1 MMQIQRAEK
10 ESEHVG
16 AKIMVVG
23 IGGAGCNAV
32 DRMIEAGLRGVQFIA
47 VNTDAQALSRSIAD
61 NKIQIG
67 AKLTKGLGA
76 GSDPEV
82 GEKALQETRDEV
94 EALLQGADMIFVT
107 CGMGGG
113 TGTGGAPLVA
123 QIAKE
128 LGALTVGVV
137 SKPFSFEGKRR
148 SAIADDGIRKFQEKV
163 DALITIPNDKL
174 LHVVK
179 ERTPVVDAFKVAD
192 DVLRQ
197 GVQGISDLITIP
209 GLINLDF
216 ADVKAVMK
224 DAGSCIMGIGV
235 ATGDKR
241 SIEAANQAI
250 SSPLLES
257 TIEGARGILFNV
269 TGGLDLALLEVH
281 QAAEIISSSVD
292 PDANIIFGAVI
303 DEKLQ
308 GEIRITVLATGFGT
322 PVARRALEEK
332 QSMTQTPSFT
342 MPSSSSSMDFDLE
355 IPAFLRQRKSPD
367 KK

>member
-1 MMQIQRAEK
+1 MQIQRAER
-10 ESEHVG
+10 ESEQQHG
-16 AKIMVVG
+16 ARIMVVG

-32 DRMIEAGLRGVQFIA
+32 DRMIEAGLRGVQFIS

-61 NKIQIG
+61 NKVQVG
-67 AKLTKGLGA
+67 MKLTKGLGA
-76 GSDPEV
+76 GADPET
-82 GEKALQETRDEV
+82 GEKAIQESRDEI
-94 EALLQGADMIFVT
+94 EGLLQGADMVFVT

-113 TGTGGAPLVA
+113 TGTGGAPIVA
-123 QIAKE
+123 QLAKE

-137 SKPFSFEGKRR
+137 TKPFQFEGKRR

-179 ERTPVVDAFKVAD
+179 ERTPLADAFKVAD

-197 GVQGISDLITIP
+197 GVQGISDLIIIP

-235 ATGDKR
+235 ATGEKR
-241 SIEAANQAI
+241 AIEAANQAI
-250 SSPLLES
+250 ASPLLES
-257 TIEGARGILFNV
+257 TVDGARGILFNV

-281 QAAEIISSSVD
+281 QAAEIISASVD

-303 DEKLQ
+303 DEKIQ

-322 PVARRALEEK
+322 PVMRRSSVEERQGLGQTTGFAMPQSPSLLEN
-332 QSMTQTPSFT
+332 
-342 MPSSSSSMDFDLE
+342 DLE
-355 IPAFLRQRKSPD
+355 IPPFLRQRKTTG
-367 KK
+367 K

>member
-1 MMQIQRAEK
+1 MQIQRTEREVEPQSAR
-10 ESEHVG
+10 
-16 AKIMVVG
+16 ITVVG

-32 DRMIEAGLRGVQFIA
+32 DRMIEAGLRGVHFIS
-47 VNTDAQALSRSIAD
+47 VNTDAQALARSIAE

-67 AKLTKGLGA
+67 MKLTKGLGA
-76 GSDPEV
+76 GADPEV
-82 GEKALQETRDEV
+82 GEKATQESRDEI
-94 EALLQGADMIFVT
+94 ESLLQGADMVFVT

-113 TGTGGAPLVA
+113 TGTGGAPIVA
-123 QIAKE
+123 QIAKDV
-128 LGALTVGVV
+128 GALTVGVV
-137 SKPFSFEGKRR
+137 SKPFMFEGKRR
-148 SAIADDGIRKFQEKV
+148 AGVADDGIRKFQEKV

-174 LHVVK
+174 LQVVK

-235 ATGDKR
+235 ASGDKR
-241 SIEAANQAI
+241 ATEAAHQAI
-250 SSPLLES
+250 SSPLLEA
-257 TIEGARGILFNV
+257 TVEGARGILFNV
-269 TGGLDLALLEVH
+269 TGGLDLALIEVH

-322 PVARRALEEK
+322 PVVRRSIEEK
-332 QSMTQTPSFT
+332 QSGTQTPAFT
-342 MPSSSSSMDFDLE
+342 MPTSSSLDHLDIE
-355 IPAFLRQRKSPD
+355 IPAFLRKGKTSDRK
-367 KK
+367 